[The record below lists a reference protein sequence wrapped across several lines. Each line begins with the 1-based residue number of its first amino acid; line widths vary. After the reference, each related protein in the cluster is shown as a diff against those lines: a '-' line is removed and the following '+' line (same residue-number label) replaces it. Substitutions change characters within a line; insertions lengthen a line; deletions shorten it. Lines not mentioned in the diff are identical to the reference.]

1 MYTLFFFDFFL
12 HFNLFIDLIHFF
24 ILFIIY
30 ARFSSCSFTS
40 FGCKIIWL
48 IVWFLFQFKFHFDFI
63 SILVIFFMVFWIC
76 FSNRGFSFWFF
87 IFNLFFWIYI
97 IFIFNWCYCYLFKSY
112 FNTLSILCACFQVY
126 YFWVLL
132 EELCNCLL
140 LNFSLWL
147 SIHFVPYQ
155 NERKFVWFSR
165 GTLGQKLWDPWFDVL
180 KGLIYCLCT
189 FLLVMS

>member
-1 MYTLFFFDFFL
+1 MRTNQQHFFDWVFPFFWFNFVLGTSTGINLSLRLFL
-12 HFNLFIDLIHFF
+12 HLLF
-24 ILFIIY
+24 
-30 ARFSSCSFTS
+30 
-40 FGCKIIWL
+40 
-48 IVWFLFQFKFHFDFI
+48 
-63 SILVIFFMVFWIC
+63 
-76 FSNRGFSFWFF
+76 
-87 IFNLFFWIYI
+87 
-97 IFIFNWCYCYLFKSY
+97 FIFNWCYCYLFKSY